1 MELEVLEAA
10 RKHEDIWQLVEVN
23 VLEYEVTRTN

>member
-10 RKHEDIWQLVEVN
+10 RKDEGIWQLAEVN